1 MAAVYGNED
10 LQSYWKIRNK
20 SNVKMGQEVVLRRR
34 GIRDA
39 QKLGNS
45 VLEVDPGDSCT
56 VKLGGWVWSPS
67 EGGS

>member
-10 LQSYWKIRNK
+10 LQSWKIRNK

-45 VLEVDPGDSCT
+45 VLVDPGDSYT

-67 EGGS
+67 EGDS